1 MYSVN
6 QTYSSPKGNAGNC
19 ETICRLKSLGEAK
32 EFWESYCFTNSTQEF
47 FDEEGYNCFYIAD
60 EDGMIQ
66 EAHDTGFFEDS
77 FKEDSEDEKVIF
89 DGDILLQKLNTAGI
103 DTMVSI
109 YGNIFKR
116 KISNMKAS
124 SIPLEKRR
132 NLIITK
138 ILEALVKSD
147 DDTLS
152 KKIIETYFA
161 EKPKQEKPV
170 ADWVTDF
177 VVGEEVIITL
187 APQQQK
193 RGMKIHRKGK
203 IIKINK
209 KSVSVELFAYNEI
222 DDKNALNNQ
231 TYGYNKLVWASF
243 TNDKMVIFARNM
255 LVKRGDNNRTDEE
268 FVEGKRSVDYGN

>member
-1 MYSVN
+1 MSA
-6 QTYSSPKGNAGNC
+6 QQEQEHEKGLA
-19 ETICRLKSLGEAK
+19 L
-32 EFWESYCFTNSTQEF
+32 
-47 FDEEGYNCFYIAD
+47 DEVLI
-60 EDGMIQ
+60 
-66 EAHDTGFFEDS
+66 
-77 FKEDSEDEKVIF
+77 K
-89 DGDILLQKLNTAGI
+89 KLDTAGI

-138 ILEALVKSD
+138 ILEAVVKSD
-147 DDTLS
+147 DKLIS

-222 DDKNALNNQ
+222 DDKNALENQ

-255 LVKRGDNNRTDEE
+255 LVKKGDNNRTDEE

>member
-1 MYSVN
+1 MSAQQEQEQEMGCSKNIVMEY
-6 QTYSSPKGNAGNC
+6 Y
-19 ETICRLKSLGEAK
+19 AK
-32 EFWESYCFTNSTQEF
+32 N
-47 FDEEGYNCFYIAD
+47 
-60 EDGMIQ
+60 
-66 EAHDTGFFEDS
+66 
-77 FKEDSEDEKVIF
+77 EDEKKKEDKQVIY
-89 DGDILLQKLNTAGI
+89 DEDILIKKLDFAGI

-138 ILEALVKSD
+138 ILEAVIKSD
-147 DDTLS
+147 DELIS

-222 DDKNALNNQ
+222 DDKNALKNQ

-243 TNDKMVIFARNM
+243 TNDKMVIFTRNM
-255 LVKRGDNNRTDEE
+255 LVKKGDNNRTDEE